1 MMDKIKYKYLFSMLI
16 SAILKYKLKMK
27 NVIKIHFKMFFYL
40 KVESWLRRTYLNIYY
55 DYLFFVSKTV

>member
-1 MMDKIKYKYLFSMLI
+1 MDKIKYKYLFSMLI

>member
-27 NVIKIHFKMFFYL
+27 NVIKIHFKMFF
-40 KVESWLRRTYLNIYY
+40 I
-55 DYLFFVSKTV
+55 